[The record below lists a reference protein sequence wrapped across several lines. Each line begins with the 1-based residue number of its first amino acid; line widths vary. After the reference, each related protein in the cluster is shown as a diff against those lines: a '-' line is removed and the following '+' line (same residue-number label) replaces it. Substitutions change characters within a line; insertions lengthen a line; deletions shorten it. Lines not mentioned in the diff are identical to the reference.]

1 MIHFKTFVIILILI
15 IFFIYYNKIESF
27 NIGAG
32 NKGLHYP
39 NIQHQD
45 TTNNNLS
52 DMYRII
58 EENRIAEVKRIDQER
73 RNTEE
78 RSDSRN
84 SEIRNFH
91 LEEMKLIANAYS
103 NADKYRNNDA
113 ERIANAYQQAEIIR
127 HENNSIIDE
136 HRIYEQNKNLEER
149 LNNYKDIIETQKN
162 EADLANKEKLVAEA
176 IANNAQQEL
185 ERLIKEQS
193 DANQIIEAKE
203 LAEKAEEERI
213 AVENEIKRIARNH
226 WSTSTN
232 HIIQENRIAHAIRIA
247 EERKTE
253 AENAEEAR
261 VSAELEAIQAILEQE
276 RLAIQNASDEQQR
289 LAEELAIQA
298 EEDRI
303 STEAEEEQRRVEADV
318 AEANRINIE
327 RDVVEANRIAEER
340 RQNSIIEQNKKRKN
354 IAAMIASGVALFGI
368 GFTGHGVINN

>member
-1 MIHFKTFVIILILI
+1 
-15 IFFIYYNKIESF
+15 
-27 NIGAG
+27 
-32 NKGLHYP
+32 
-39 NIQHQD
+39 
-45 TTNNNLS
+45 
-52 DMYRII
+52 
-58 EENRIAEVKRIDQER
+58 
-73 RNTEE
+73 
-78 RSDSRN
+78 
-84 SEIRNFH
+84 
-91 LEEMKLIANAYS
+91 
-103 NADKYRNNDA
+103 
-113 ERIANAYQQAEIIR
+113 
-127 HENNSIIDE
+127 
-136 HRIYEQNKNLEER
+136 
-149 LNNYKDIIETQKN
+149 
-162 EADLANKEKLVAEA
+162 
-176 IANNAQQEL
+176 
-185 ERLIKEQS
+185 
-193 DANQIIEAKE
+193 
-203 LAEKAEEERI
+203 
-213 AVENEIKRIARNH
+213 VENEIKRIARNH

-368 GFTGHGVINN
+368 GFTGHSVINN